1 MAVSNPPTKG
11 SVVSGSRVKLSVSGT
26 DIGYATISSYVETI
40 TYDPIA
46 VLDQMEIAEHV
57 PVAYDVAFTASR
69 VFLITDTLKSMS
81 LFPKVT
87 GNGNF
92 TSALLNALLQI
103 GTDGEMTAAIED
115 NQTGKTI
122 VTLQGVKIT
131 SHNLTFG
138 ARAVVGED
146 VGFVARRVKDR
157 IAGE

>member
-1 MAVSNPPTKG
+1 MAVQNPPTKG
-11 SVVSGSRVKLSVSGT
+11 NVVSGSRVKLSVNST
-26 DIGYATISSYVETI
+26 DIGYATIASYVETI

-69 VFLITDTLKSMS
+69 VFLITDTLKSMD
-81 LFPKVT
+81 LFPQVAQ
-87 GNGNF
+87 GENF
-92 TSALLNALLQI
+92 TTALLTALLNI
-103 GTDGEMTAAIED
+103 GTDGEMTAAIVD
-115 NQTGKTI
+115 SGGSTI
-122 VTLQGVKIT
+122 VSLDGVKIT

-146 VGFVARRVKDR
+146 VGFVARRVKDV

>member
-1 MAVSNPPTKG
+1 MAVQNPPTKG
-11 SVVSGSRVKLSVSGT
+11 SVVSGSRVKLSVNGT
-26 DIGYATISSYVETI
+26 DIGYATIASYVETI

-69 VFLITDTLKSMS
+69 VFLITDTIKNMS
-81 LFPKVT
+81 LFPQVAP
-87 GNGNF
+87 GQNF
-92 TSALLNALLQI
+92 TTALLNALLGI
-103 GTDGEMTAAIED
+103 GTDGEMTAAIVD
-115 NQTGKTI
+115 SSGQTI
-122 VTLQGVKIT
+122 VELTGVKIT

-146 VGFVARRVKDR
+146 VGFVARRVKDT

>member
-11 SVVSGSRVKLSVSGT
+11 SVVSGSRVKLSVNGT

-81 LFPKVT
+81 LFPKVDP
-87 GNGNF
+87 GANF
-92 TSALLNALLQI
+92 TTALLNNLLGI
-103 GTDGEMTAAIED
+103 GTDGEMTAAIVD
-115 NQTGKTI
+115 SQTGQTI
-122 VTLQGVKIT
+122 VSLQGVKIT

-146 VGFVARRVKDR
+146 VGFVARRVKDSL
-157 IAGE
+157 AGE